1 VLFFLQLHT
10 RGVHLA
16 GVTVNPTG
24 AWVARQARNLLGA
37 LDEEAGLRLL
47 LRDRDSKFTWALD
60 DIWHAV
66 GAEVIRTPV
75 QTPNAK
81 VLVAHCTS

>member
-1 VLFFLQLHT
+1 V
-10 RGVHLA
+10 
-16 GVTVNPTG
+16 P
-24 AWVARQARNLLGA
+24 
-37 LDEEAGLRLL
+37 
-47 LRDRDSKFTWALD
+47 LRDRDSKFTPALD
-60 DIWHAV
+60 DIWHGL